1 MPSEVISVGTPLITP
16 VLASSV
22 KPFGRVGE
30 TDQEV
35 TTPPWLV
42 GVPEENAE
50 SLVSVNGFPAYS
62 ITDGATSLTVM
73 SIVVVALPPVF
84 VAVIV

>member
-1 MPSEVISVGTPLITP
+1 MPTAVISVGTPLITP

-50 SLVSVNGFPAYS
+50 SLVKVNGLPAYT
-62 ITDGATSLTVM
+62 IDDGTTSFTVM
-73 SIVVVALPPVF
+73 SMVVVALPPVF

>member
-1 MPSEVISVGTPLITP
+1 MPTAVISVGTPLITP

-22 KPFGRVGE
+22 KPFGKVGE